1 MKISSIVLFVVSYS
15 SFVYTQCSENK
26 IINYTDGSVGNYLGC
41 LDDYENFHGNGT
53 LTNDTYIKSGIWDQG
68 KLNGEGTFT
77 LISDNSFFKGEW
89 KNDELIYG
97 TYSKKANNFSLSY
110 LGEFKNL
117 KFHGQGK
124 RTLTTSTY
132 TEIKEG
138 SFINDTIL
146 NGTETTT
153 YETGLVVISTYK
165 MGEVV
170 SRLRNDRNYY
180 NKNHI
185 IGDSESTEVALNTE
199 GDENDGKTY
208 FIDLNIG
215 DFKGSWV
222 FDSGAQLTSI
232 GKRMFERLQSEGV
245 QFKDLDLTIKTF
257 GVGGVSNGSLVMIE
271 NFKVGNYVIKE
282 FIIKVSLDNNYS
294 LLGVDFMDKFENVIW
309 NKKNS
314 TLTFYK

>member
-1 MKISSIVLFVVSYS
+1 
-15 SFVYTQCSENK
+15 
-26 IINYTDGSVGNYLGC
+26 
-41 LDDYENFHGNGT
+41 
-53 LTNDTYIKSGIWDQG
+53 
-68 KLNGEGTFT
+68 
-77 LISDNSFFKGEW
+77 
-89 KNDELIYG
+89 
-97 TYSKKANNFSLSY
+97 
-110 LGEFKNL
+110 
-117 KFHGQGK
+117 
-124 RTLTTSTY
+124 
-132 TEIKEG
+132 
-138 SFINDTIL
+138 
-146 NGTETTT
+146 
-153 YETGLVVISTYK
+153 

-185 IGDSESTEVALNTE
+185 IGDRESTEVALNTE
-199 GDENDGKTY
+199 GDANDGKTY

-245 QFKDLDLTIKTF
+245 QFKDLDLTIKIF